1 MLQLFHQRNLL
12 SDTVYYAVRVDDNT
26 LKLSTSSY
34 NSRLVNPV
42 TVDITSAS
50 DGSLC
55 PVNPPLEV
63 YKDSTVEFD
72 LSDSSLAYVRQVQQ
86 YPAFEFSLYLDN
98 NFTKRWYK
106 SESSKNFEFTTTG
119 TVGTAGA
126 KATLTV
132 NKDIPEILFYKLDP
146 IYESNLPAYKQE
158 IDTDTEVFSNNQI
171 TVTNSL
177 YSGTFEFVSGTT
189 TSFTYSLP
197 SKPEA
202 DVYTTPDAKITYE
215 TICDNTYGPIAQIE
229 VTDGGRN
236 YYTLPGITTITSIA
250 GSGAIL
256 EVQSNDIGQV
266 KRTAI
271 SDINYNFAA
280 DTTLNPSILYPQIVR
295 ITPLASFK
303 SIEVTSKG
311 KGFLVPLDPLVVLD
325 GKTNEVVEDVDLRM
339 DLSVPE
345 VQILKNT
352 NGMSDTTP
360 TVFPVNSGAGVGI
373 GTIEFNPST
382 KDAIVTLAVG
392 FSTVNSFPFE
402 TGDKVFIE
410 NVSVGV
416 GSTGKGYNSSNYS
429 YISSLPL
436 RTLLRTLVVLV
447 Q

>member
-1 MLQLFHQRNLL
+1 M
-12 SDTVYYAVRVDDNT
+12 
-26 LKLSTSSY
+26 
-34 NSRLVNPV
+34 
-42 TVDITSAS
+42 
-50 DGSLC
+50 
-55 PVNPPLEV
+55 
-63 YKDSTVEFD
+63 
-72 LSDSSLAYVRQVQQ
+72 
-86 YPAFEFSLYLDN
+86 
-98 NFTKRWYK
+98 
-106 SESSKNFEFTTTG
+106 
-119 TVGTAGA
+119 
-126 KATLTV
+126 
-132 NKDIPEILFYKLDP
+132 
-146 IYESNLPAYKQE
+146 
-158 IDTDTEVFSNNQI
+158 
-171 TVTNSL
+171 

-236 YYTLPGITTITSIA
+236 YYSLPGITTITSIA

-271 SDINYNFAA
+271 SDIGYNFAA

-416 GSTGKGYNSSNYS
+416 GSTGKGYNSSNYRS
-429 YISSLPL
+429 ISSLPL